1 MKIPRKILERRKAV
15 RIPEMLPF
23 RIAHEG
29 FEIEATTLNISSTG
43 ALCRV
48 DREIA
53 LMTQLQIALDLP
65 ARAGLKGKVLRAR
78 GVVVRREKDT
88 IPDKYLI
95 AVYFSDIKPSDLAF
109 LKDYTERRSGA

>member
-15 RIPEMLPF
+15 RVPEMLPF
-23 RIAHEG
+23 KIGHQG
-29 FEIEATTLNISSTG
+29 FEIEATTLNISAAG

-53 LMTQLQIALDLP
+53 LMTQLEIGLTLP
-65 ARAGLKGKVLRAR
+65 APNSAKGRVVRAR

-95 AVYFSDIKPSDLAF
+95 AIYFSDIKPSDLSL
-109 LKDYTERRSGA
+109 LKEHIERRTGV

>member
-1 MKIPRKILERRKAV
+1 MDIPRRILERRKAV

-23 RIAHEG
+23 RIGHEG
-29 FEIEATTLNISSTG
+29 YEIEATTLNISAAG

-53 LMTQLQIALDLP
+53 LMTQLDIALSLP
-65 ARAGLKGKVLRAR
+65 SGSSGRSRTFRAR

-88 IPDKYLI
+88 VPDKYLI
-95 AVYFSDIKPSDLAF
+95 AIYFSDVKPSDLSLLQEYIA
-109 LKDYTERRSGA
+109 RRSSG